1 MTWKEEIIKM
11 QGKDGRLR
19 DDRISDIKNRKSIMA
34 EKNFRKMIPEVKEML
49 DNLSNEISSEYVDAD
64 FNYFGRILEQKFNSI
79 LSKVEEYRDK

>member
-1 MTWKEEIIKM
+1 MKM

-49 DNLSNEISSEYVDAD
+49 DDLSNDISSEYVDTD
-64 FNYFGRILEQKFNSI
+64 FDYFGRTLEQKFNAI